1 MTPELT
7 RIMHDWRQLLFV
19 PSSLLCY
26 GVTKMWNHYRGRHW
40 HTALETGLAPI
51 GAGLILAGVFAI
63 FRVAGAGLLSW
74 VIAGFVAAIL
84 AWRAQLNPLILLAGG
99 AVAFALGHGIFP
111 TS

>member
-1 MTPELT
+1 VAGTGT
-7 RIMHDWRQLLFV
+7 RPWR
-19 PSSLLCY
+19 P
-26 GVTKMWNHYRGRHW
+26 
-40 HTALETGLAPI
+40 GLRRL
-51 GAGLILAGVFAI
+51 AGLILAGVFAI

-74 VIAGFVAAIL
+74 VIAGLVAAIL